1 MKKKTVTSGSSPV
14 ASIFS
19 QWIARQQ
26 KLLATTPPTTPNAT
40 GSDYRILLQQS
51 FSLSDRIAA
60 AQPVENAQVYRRAG
74 QLMPSEVATKDML
87 GGHAWLL
94 HLIELSA
101 AAVTKSAA
109 VALDSGGTIAAPKMV
124 LISTLPQDGTE
135 LTRHLSHDQEQHVDI
150 LELASLDPFGWDT
163 IGDAPNDATNDIT
176 KRDLLSHN
184 LTLSDLRSLYEYL
197 RQPQSEA
204 SNRRQP
210 TIVIWQSLTPLI
222 QFHGFQKTLKFLRAL
237 PGLQVWITPISC
249 LTPFQHAA
257 LEDAANCLLQVQNGH
272 ATFLKQGVREPG
284 NVQRETIMYELRAVR
299 DETDGA
305 VFHRV
310 VEGAE
315 VSGKPEVEDITD
327 QETLR
332 KAMDALDV
340 GKAISSSNT
349 GIATKLTTN
358 ASDRNTSRGPQ
369 PKMKLQ
375 LEEETKIEKSSSKLQ
390 QRPRIYMDDDDP
402 EFNDLDEEDPDDDLD
417 I

>member
-14 ASIFS
+14 ASIFL

-40 GSDYRILLQQS
+40 GSDYQILLQQS

-101 AAVTKSAA
+101 VAVTKSAA

-124 LISTLPQDGTE
+124 LISTLPQGGTE

-163 IGDAPNDATNDIT
+163 I
-176 KRDLLSHN
+176 
-184 LTLSDLRSLYEYL
+184 
-197 RQPQSEA
+197 A

-249 LTPFQHAA
+249 LTPSQHAA

-315 VSGKPEVEDITD
+315 VSGKPEVEDITN
-327 QETLR
+327 QETLT

-340 GKAISSSNT
+340 GRAISSSNT

-358 ASDRNTSRGPQ
+358 PSDRITSRGPQ

-375 LEEETKIEKSSSKLQ
+375 LEEETKTEKSSSKLQ